1 MIHDTTTAFIYNVT
15 AGLEGQAVP
24 PRRGGPEFPTVLL
37 LQVVAD
43 ASLR

>member
-1 MIHDTTTAFIYNVT
+1 MIHDIITATKYTVT

>member
-1 MIHDTTTAFIYNVT
+1 MIHDITTAFIYTVI

-24 PRRGGPEFPTVLL
+24 PSRGGPEFPTVLL
-37 LQVVAD
+37 LQAAVD